1 MIVKIDESPLKN
13 KRYRVTLDNGKTYDF
28 GLKGGSTYIDHKDK
42 NKRENYRKR
51 HIANTTERN
60 LIEYLVPSPAL
71 FSYALLWGP
80 YTSLQENIAHLNATW
95 VAKKRRP

>member
-28 GLKGGSTYIDHKDK
+28 GLQGGQTYIDHKDK
-42 NKRENYRKR
+42 DKRENYRKR
-51 HIANTTERN
+51 HLGNQIERS

-71 FSYALLWGP
+71 FSYALLWGA
-80 YTSLQENIAHLNATW
+80 YTSLQENIAHLNAAWAT
-95 VAKKRRP
+95 KKRRP

>member
-28 GLKGGSTYIDHKDK
+28 GLKGGQTYIDHNNKD
-42 NKRENYRKR
+42 KRENYRKR
-51 HIANTTERN
+51 HLGNQTERN
-60 LIEYLVPSPAL
+60 LIENLVPSPAL
-71 FSYALLWGP
+71 FSYALLWGQ
-80 YTSLQENIAHLNATW
+80 YTSLQENIAHLNTAW